1 MSNRQLSHPRRLFR
15 EVLPLWLV
23 AAGLIVGFS
32 SMTQAGHSGFGR
44 FGAVGGV
51 SIDADGV
58 VANSKVEVVRALREH
73 YLKEFK
79 AVPAELN
86 QPVQIR
92 KISLKAIEEAC
103 AKADKQTTFYLPDE
117 IRFLAGIQ
125 RIQYIF
131 VYPEENDIVLA
142 GPGEGWK
149 IDENANYVG
158 VTTGRPVLRLED
170 LMVALRTVHD
180 ARQGGITVSI
190 DPTEE
195 GRQRLNELKRG
206 LTKFTSDTAAAFEK
220 AMGAQKITF
229 AGVPDTSR
237 FARMLFCS
245 DYHMKRIAM
254 KLDASP
260 VKGLP
265 SYLDMIKSSGAKP
278 TNMMP
283 RWWMACN
290 YEPLAKSPDGLA
302 WELRGP
308 GVKVMTEDELI
319 GDDGSVKGTGQANPI
334 AQKWADLMTAKYDE
348 LSVKQ
353 PVFGE
358 LRNMMDLC
366 VVAALITKE
375 DLLAKAH
382 LEIPTLSAKDS
393 KMELTYWHAPK
404 TVPTQISVLRG
415 TNEVIVT
422 ASGGV
427 EIASWQVADK
437 AVENAAVGQVRTKA
451 AKTGSL
457 WWN

>member
-1 MSNRQLSHPRRLFR
+1 MLHRHGSRPW
-15 EVLPLWLV
+15 WLA
-23 AAGLIVGFS
+23 AAGMVLVLAALV
-32 SMTQAGHSGFGR
+32 QAGHTGIGR

-51 SIDADGV
+51 SIEADGV
-58 VANSKVEVVRALREH
+58 VRAPNVEARRLLREH

-79 AVPAELN
+79 PLAAELN
-86 QPVQIR
+86 QPVELR
-92 KISLKAIEEAC
+92 KVSLRAIEEAC
-103 AKADKQTTFYLPDE
+103 AKADKQNTYYLPDE
-117 IRFLAGIQ
+117 IRFLAGMQ

-131 VYPEENDIVLA
+131 VYPEEGDIVLA

-149 IDENANYVG
+149 IDGNANYVG

-170 LMVALRTVHD
+170 LMVAFRTVHD

-190 DPTEE
+190 DPTEQ
-195 GRQRLNELKRG
+195 GRQRLSQLKQQ

-220 AMGAQKITF
+220 ALGPQQITIS
-229 AGVPDTSR
+229 GVPDTSR

-265 SYLDMIKSSGAKP
+265 SYVDLIKTSGSKP
-278 TNMMP
+278 ANLMP
-283 RWWMACN
+283 RWWLACN
-290 YEPLAKSPDGLA
+290 YEPLAKSADGLA
-302 WELRGP
+302 WEIRGP
-308 GVKVMTEDELI
+308 GVKAMTEDELI
-319 GDDGSVKGTGQANPI
+319 GADGSVKGTGKAHPA

-348 LSVKQ
+348 LSVKE

-358 LRNMMDLC
+358 LRNLMDMC

-375 DLLAKAH
+375 DLLAKAK
-382 LEIPTLSAKDS
+382 LEIPTIANKDS
-393 KMELTYWHAPK
+393 KMELTHWHAPK
-404 TVPTQISVLRG
+404 TVPTQVSVTRG
-415 TNEVIVT
+415 GGEAIIT

-427 EIASWQVADK
+427 EITSWQVADK
-437 AVENAAVGQVRTKA
+437 SVENKQVGEIRAKS

>member
-1 MSNRQLSHPRRLFR
+1 MSHRHHSRPW
-15 EVLPLWLV
+15 WLA
-23 AAGLIVGFS
+23 AAGLILALATLS
-32 SMTQAGHSGFGR
+32 HAGHSGIGR

-51 SIDADGV
+51 SIQADGV
-58 VANSKVEVVRALREH
+58 VAAPIVEARRELREH
-73 YLKEFK
+73 YLKDFK
-79 AVPAELN
+79 PIAAELN
-86 QPVQIR
+86 QPVELR

-103 AKADKQTTFYLPDE
+103 AEADKQTTYYLPDE

-125 RIQYIF
+125 RIQYVF

-149 IDENANYVG
+149 IDEDANYVG

-170 LMVALRTVHD
+170 LIVALRTVHD

-195 GRQRLNELKRG
+195 GRRRLNELKQVS
-206 LTKFTSDTAAAFEK
+206 KQFTPATAASFEK
-220 AMGAQKITF
+220 ALGPQQITIT
-229 AGVPDTSR
+229 GVPDTSR

-265 SYLDMIKSSGAKP
+265 SYVDMLKQGSGKP
-278 TNMMP
+278 ANMMP
-283 RWWMACN
+283 RWWLACN

-302 WELRGP
+302 WEIRGP
-308 GVKVMTEDELI
+308 GVKAMTEDELI
-319 GDDGSVKGTGQANPI
+319 GEDGSVKGTGKANPA

-358 LRNMMDLC
+358 LRNLMDLC

-375 DLLAKAH
+375 DMLAKAK
-382 LEIPTLSAKDS
+382 LEIPTIAKKDS
-393 KMELTYWHAPK
+393 KMELTHWHAPK
-404 TVPTQISVLRG
+404 TVPTQVSVTRG
-415 TNEVIVT
+415 GGDVIVT

-427 EIASWQVADK
+427 EITSWQVADK
-437 AVENAAVGQVRTKA
+437 SVENAAVGEVRAKA
-451 AKTGSL
+451 AKPGSL

>member
-1 MSNRQLSHPRRLFR
+1 MSHRHGSRPW
-15 EVLPLWLV
+15 WLV
-23 AAGLIVGFS
+23 AAGLILAVS
-32 SMTQAGHSGFGR
+32 TLSQAGHTGIGR

-58 VANSKVEVVRALREH
+58 VAAPNAESRRLVREQ

-79 AVPAELN
+79 PIAPELN
-86 QPVQIR
+86 QPVEIR
-92 KISLKAIEEAC
+92 KISLKAIEEAV
-103 AKADKQTTFYLPDE
+103 AKAEKHTTYYLPDE

-149 IDENANYVG
+149 VDENANYVG

-170 LMVALRTVHD
+170 LMVAFRTVHE

-195 GRQRLNELKRG
+195 GRQRLNQLKRQVS
-206 LTKFTSDTAAAFEK
+206 KFTGDTAAAFEK
-220 AMGAQKITF
+220 ALGAQKITIT
-229 AGVPDTSR
+229 GVPDTTR

-265 SYLDMIKSSGAKP
+265 SYVDMLKSSGAKP
-278 TNMMP
+278 ANMMP
-283 RWWMACN
+283 RWWLACN
-290 YEPLAKSPDGLA
+290 YEPLAKSEDGLA
-302 WELRGP
+302 WEIRGP

-319 GDDGSVKGTGQANPI
+319 GDDGSAKGTGKANPT
-334 AQKWADLMTAKYDE
+334 AQKWADLMTEKYDE
-348 LSVKQ
+348 LSVKE

-358 LRNMMDLC
+358 LRNLMDLC

-375 DLLAKAH
+375 DMLAKAK
-382 LEIPTLSAKDS
+382 LEIPAIAAKDS
-393 KMELTYWHAPK
+393 KMELTHWHAPK
-404 TVPTQISVLRG
+404 SVPTQVSATRG
-415 TNEVIVT
+415 GGEVIIT

-427 EIASWQVADK
+427 EITSWQVADK
-437 AVENAAVGQVRTKA
+437 SVENAAVSEVRTKSA
-451 AKTGSL
+451 AKAGSL

>member
-1 MSNRQLSHPRRLFR
+1 MSQRRR
-15 EVLPLWLV
+15 SCPPWLI
-23 AAGLIVGFS
+23 AAGLILAVS
-32 SMTQAGHSGFGR
+32 TISWAGHGGGGR

-51 SIDADGV
+51 SIDAEGV
-58 VANSKVEVVRALREH
+58 VAAPNVEARRLLREQ
-73 YLKEFK
+73 YVKEFK
-79 AVPAELN
+79 PIAPELN
-86 QPVQIR
+86 QPVEIR
-92 KISLKAIEEAC
+92 KISLRAIEEAV
-103 AKADKQTTFYLPDE
+103 AKADTQIAYYLPDE

-170 LMVALRTVHD
+170 LMVALRTVHE

-195 GRQRLNELKRG
+195 GRVRYNELMRG
-206 LTKFTSDTAAAFEK
+206 VSRFTNETAAAIEK
-220 AMGAQKITF
+220 AMGPQRITIT
-229 AGVPDTSR
+229 GVPDTTR

-254 KLDASP
+254 KLDPSP

-265 SYLDMIKSSGAKP
+265 SYVDMLKQGRSVPA
-278 TNMMP
+278 NMMP
-283 RWWMACN
+283 RWWLACN

-302 WELRGP
+302 WEIRGP

-319 GDDGSVKGTGQANPI
+319 GNDGSVKGTGKANPT

-348 LSVKQ
+348 LSVKE

-358 LRNMMDLC
+358 LRNLMDLC

-375 DLLAKAH
+375 DMLAKAK
-382 LEIPTLSAKDS
+382 LEIPAIAAKGS
-393 KMELTYWHAPK
+393 KMEPSYWHAPK
-404 TVPTQISVLRG
+404 TVPTQVSATRG
-415 TNEVIVT
+415 SGEVIIT

-427 EIASWQVADK
+427 EITSWQVADK
-437 AVENAAVGQVRTKA
+437 SVENAAVGEVRAKSAKA
-451 AKTGSL
+451 GSL

>member
-1 MSNRQLSHPRRLFR
+1 MSHRHHSRPW
-15 EVLPLWLV
+15 WLA
-23 AAGLIVGFS
+23 AAGLILAVAAL
-32 SMTQAGHSGFGR
+32 TQATLSHAGHTGIGR

-51 SIDADGV
+51 SIEADGV
-58 VANSKVEVVRALREH
+58 VGAVNVESRRLIREQ

-79 AVPAELN
+79 PVAAELN
-86 QPVQIR
+86 QPVELR

-103 AKADKQTTFYLPDE
+103 AKADKQTTYYLPDE

-125 RIQYIF
+125 RIQYVF
-131 VYPEENDIVLA
+131 NYPEENDIVLA

-170 LMVALRTVHD
+170 LLVAFRTVHD

-195 GRQRLNELKRG
+195 GRRRLNELKQVS
-206 LTKFTSDTAAAFEK
+206 KQFTAATAASFEK
-220 AMGAQKITF
+220 ALGPQQITIT
-229 AGVPDTSR
+229 GVPDTTR

-254 KLDASP
+254 KLDAAP

-265 SYLDMIKSSGAKP
+265 SYVDLLKQGRGTPA
-278 TNMMP
+278 NMMP
-283 RWWMACN
+283 RWWLACN

-302 WELRGP
+302 WEIRGP
-308 GVKVMTEDELI
+308 GVKAMTEDELI
-319 GDDGSVKGTGQANPI
+319 GDDGSVKGTGKANPA

-358 LRNMMDLC
+358 LRNLMDLC

-375 DLLAKAH
+375 DMLTKAK
-382 LEIPTLSAKDS
+382 LDIPTIAAKNS
-393 KMELTYWHAPK
+393 KMELTHWHAPK
-404 TVPTQISVLRG
+404 TVPTQVSVTRDSG
-415 TNEVIVT
+415 DVIVT

-427 EIASWQVADK
+427 EITSWQVADK
-437 AVENAAVGQVRTKA
+437 SVESAAVGEVRAKA
-451 AKTGSL
+451 AKAGSL

>member
-1 MSNRQLSHPRRLFR
+1 MSHRHHSRPW
-15 EVLPLWLV
+15 WLA
-23 AAGLIVGFS
+23 AAGLILAVATLS
-32 SMTQAGHSGFGR
+32 HAGHSGIGR

-51 SIDADGV
+51 SIQADGV
-58 VANSKVEVVRALREH
+58 VAAPIVEARRELREH
-73 YLKEFK
+73 YLKDFK
-79 AVPAELN
+79 PIAAELN
-86 QPVQIR
+86 QPVELR
-92 KISLKAIEEAC
+92 KVSLKAIEEAC
-103 AKADKQTTFYLPDE
+103 AKADKQTTYYLPDE

-125 RIQYIF
+125 RIQYVF

-170 LMVALRTVHD
+170 LIVALRTVHD

-195 GRQRLNELKRG
+195 GRRRLNELKQVS
-206 LTKFTSDTAAAFEK
+206 KQFTPATAASFEK
-220 AMGAQKITF
+220 ALGPQQITIT
-229 AGVPDTSR
+229 GVPDTTR

-265 SYLDMIKSSGAKP
+265 SYVDMLKQGSGKP
-278 TNMMP
+278 ANMMP
-283 RWWMACN
+283 RWWLACN

-302 WELRGP
+302 WEIRGP
-308 GVKVMTEDELI
+308 GVKAMTEDELI
-319 GDDGSVKGTGQANPI
+319 GEDGSVKGTGKANPA

-358 LRNMMDLC
+358 LRNLMDLC

-375 DLLAKAH
+375 DMLAKAK
-382 LEIPTLSAKDS
+382 LEIPTIAKKDS
-393 KMELTYWHAPK
+393 KMELTHWHAPK
-404 TVPTQISVLRG
+404 TVPTQVSVTRG
-415 TNEVIVT
+415 GGDVIVT

-427 EIASWQVADK
+427 EITSWQVADK
-437 AVENAAVGQVRTKA
+437 SVENAAVGEVRAKA

>member
-1 MSNRQLSHPRRLFR
+1 MSHRHRSRPW
-15 EVLPLWLV
+15 WLA
-23 AAGLIVGFS
+23 AAGLILALAALSQFS
-32 SMTQAGHSGFGR
+32 LTHAGHSGFSR
-44 FGAVGGV
+44 IGAVGGV

-58 VANSKVEVVRALREH
+58 VGAPIAEARRELREH
-73 YLKEFK
+73 YLKAFK
-79 AVPAELN
+79 PIANELN
-86 QPVQIR
+86 QPVELR

-103 AKADKQTTFYLPDE
+103 AKAEKHTTYYLPDE

-125 RIQYIF
+125 RIQYVF
-131 VYPEENDIVLA
+131 VYPDENDIVLA

-149 IDENANYVG
+149 VDENANYVG

-190 DPTEE
+190 DPTEQ
-195 GRQRLNELKRG
+195 GRVRYNELMRG
-206 LTKFTSDTAAAFEK
+206 VARFTADTAAAIEK
-220 AMGAQKITF
+220 AMGPQQIKIT
-229 AGVPDTSR
+229 GVPDTSR

-265 SYLDMIKSSGAKP
+265 SYVDMLKGSNAKN
-278 TNMMP
+278 TNTMP
-283 RWWMACN
+283 RWWLACN

-302 WELRGP
+302 WEIRGQ
-308 GVKVMTEDELI
+308 GVKAMTEDEFI
-319 GDDGSVKGTGQANPI
+319 GDDGSVKGTGKANPA

-358 LRNMMDLC
+358 LRNLMDLC

-375 DLLAKAH
+375 DMLAKAR
-382 LEIPTLSAKDS
+382 LEIPTLASKDS
-393 KMELTYWHAPK
+393 KMELTHWYAPK
-404 TVPTQISVLRG
+404 TVPTQVSATRG
-415 TNEVIVT
+415 SGEVIVT

-427 EIASWQVADK
+427 EITSWQVADK
-437 AVENAAVGQVRTKA
+437 SVENAAVGQVRTQSSAKA
-451 AKTGSL
+451 GSL

>member
-1 MSNRQLSHPRRLFR
+1 MFHRHGSRPWWLAATGLFLALSTLG
-15 EVLPLWLV
+15 W
-23 AAGLIVGFS
+23 
-32 SMTQAGHSGFGR
+32 AGHTGVGR
-44 FGAVGGV
+44 IGAVGGV

-58 VANSKVEVVRALREH
+58 VRVASVEARRSLKEH
-73 YLKEFK
+73 YLKESK
-79 AVPAELN
+79 PVAPELN
-86 QPVQIR
+86 QPVEIR
-92 KISLKAIEEAC
+92 KISLRAIEEAV
-103 AKADKQTTFYLPDE
+103 AKADKQTTYYLPDE

-149 IDENANYVG
+149 IDNDANYVG

-170 LMVALRTVHD
+170 LMVAFRSVHD

-190 DPTEE
+190 DPTDE
-195 GRQRLNELKRG
+195 GRQRLAQLKRQIS
-206 LTKFTSDTAAAFEK
+206 KFTSDTAAAFEK
-220 AMGAQKITF
+220 ALGPQRITIT
-229 AGVPDTSR
+229 GVPDTSR

-265 SYLDMIKSSGAKP
+265 SYVDMLQQGRQAPANI
-278 TNMMP
+278 MP
-283 RWWMACN
+283 RWWLACN

-302 WELRGP
+302 WEIRGQ
-308 GVKVMTEDELI
+308 GVKAMTEDDLI
-319 GDDGSVKGTGQANPI
+319 GADGSSKRTGKANPT
-334 AQKWADLMTAKYDE
+334 AQKWADLMTEKYDE
-348 LSVKQ
+348 LSVKE

-358 LRNMMDLC
+358 LRNLMDLC

-375 DLLAKAH
+375 DMLAKAK
-382 LEIPTLSAKDS
+382 LEIPAIAAKDS
-393 KMELTYWHAPK
+393 KMELTHWHAPK
-404 TVPTQISVLRG
+404 TVPTLVSATRG
-415 TNEVIVT
+415 SGEVIVT

-427 EIASWQVADK
+427 EITSWQVADQS
-437 AVENAAVGQVRTKA
+437 VESAAVGQVRAKS